1 MKGKTYNLI
10 FIKGCHIL
18 IVGIIVTIILLIRIS
33 IKKEENEKNEE
44 NEPEKEDWEQYDYYV
59 FSIFLPASS
68 CFNKYSGNKQCF
80 ERVRELNIDNYFIIH
95 GLWPSYISG
104 KYMDDCNK
112 NEEINITFD
121 DEEYTNKLT
130 SY

>member
-10 FIKGCHIL
+10 FIIGFLIL
-18 IVGIIVTIILLIRIS
+18 FVGIIVTITLLRIT
-33 IKKEENEKNEE
+33 IKKEENEKNEH
-44 NEPEKEDWEQYDYYV
+44 NELKDIGPKKEDWEQYDYYV
-59 FSIFLPASS
+59 FSIFWHASS

-112 NEEINITFD
+112 NEEINISF
-121 DEEYTNKLT
+121 
-130 SY
+130 